1 LKVSLSKHYQSLPFI
16 ATSSVQWKEQ
26 CSVIQETLYVLPANR
41 AGFGTGNEQEE
52 KSGVAEV
59 GDSTENGE

>member
-1 LKVSLSKHYQSLPFI
+1 
-16 ATSSVQWKEQ
+16 VQLKEQ
-26 CSVIQETLYVLPANR
+26 CSVNQETLYVLPANG

-52 KSGVAEV
+52 KSGVAEG